1 MRKLCVTLFCCL
13 GAAVL
18 SAAPGNV
25 FVEGETVAL
34 ALPAGATDIRVTDV
48 DGKACSFDPAA
59 GGSVL
64 RLGKLPAGFYRI
76 EYRDGA
82 GRPAVDGAAGPDPP
96 GRKAE
101 PGLADRG

>member
-1 MRKLCVTLFCCL
+1 MRKLCATLFCCL

-59 GGSVL
+59 GGSGL
-64 RLGKLPAGFYRI
+64 RPGKLPAGFFQ
-76 EYRDGA
+76 A
-82 GRPAVDGAAGPDPP
+82 GGQAVF
-96 GRKAE
+96 GRQAF
-101 PGLADRG
+101 

>member
-48 DGKACSFDPAA
+48 DGKACSFDP
-59 GGSVL
+59 GG
-64 RLGKLPAGFYRI
+64 RRFRAQAR
-76 EYRDGA
+76 
-82 GRPAVDGAAGPDPP
+82 
-96 GRKAE
+96 
-101 PGLADRG
+101 